1 MQFRA
6 QLTEGIICM
15 YVIDKLY
22 LGYIYVCAP
31 PIFDYRIYEI
41 TYSILI
47 RVNNMLPECFA
58 VHMIIPLL
66 SYQLTLIYAQSILTC
81 SAQCTCHSMYIHTC
95 TRTYVS
101 V

>member
-1 MQFRA
+1 
-6 QLTEGIICM
+6 M
-15 YVIDKLY
+15 YVIDKFY
-22 LGYIYVCAP
+22 LGYIYVYVP
-31 PIFDYRIYEI
+31 STLDYSIYKI
-41 TYSILI
+41 MYLILI
-47 RVNNMLPECFA
+47 RVNNMLPGYFA
-58 VHMIIPLL
+58 VIIPLL